1 MFDILLSY
9 FSDRVPDRVELE
21 GVYEVGDGRSGARVH
36 QAWLPSDASE
46 AELKWVCVTGRIAG
60 WGQAGGRVGWV
71 TLMHPGSV
79 GFFHQ
84 ALKYTH
90 THTMFTHKGA
100 HINTCS
106 CCLPALALNTLTFR
120 PRPGT
125 AEKL

>member
-84 ALKYTH
+84 ALKYAH
-90 THTMFTHKGA
+90 THYVHTQGGHT
-100 HINTCS
+100 
-106 CCLPALALNTLTFR
+106 
-120 PRPGT
+120 
-125 AEKL
+125 